1 MDVHSI
7 GVLLGM
13 GGVYTQ
19 ALLDMGGVLGPPLLF
34 HSWNSWAH
42 HCRFIPTIVRLA
54 IVVSFLQRSGIPSL
68 T

>member
-1 MDVHSI
+1 MDVRFV
-7 GVLLGM
+7 GTLLGM

-34 HSWNSWAH
+34 HSWNGWAH
-42 HCRFIPTIVRLA
+42 HCCFILAIVRLA
-54 IVVSFLQRSGIPSL
+54 IVVSFLQWSGIPSL